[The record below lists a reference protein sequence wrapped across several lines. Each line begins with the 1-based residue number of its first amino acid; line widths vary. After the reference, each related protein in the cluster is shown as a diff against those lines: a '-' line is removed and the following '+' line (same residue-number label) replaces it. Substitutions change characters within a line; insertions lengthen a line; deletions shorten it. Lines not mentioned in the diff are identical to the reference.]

1 MADQDGA
8 SQCHAES
15 LRGLRRWLYTE
26 MSVSR
31 PEEMTF
37 ARAFAVS
44 PLEQEGVELTVRVQN
59 DAPMNSEGGDVV
71 FIGVGLRVSDGR
83 EQHTD
88 RPSWLST
95 ISKARPSDRSDLH
108 RRYERGGWVGG
119 REAFPAVT
127 ADERS
132 FGEVLFPGEC
142 VVYEMRIPTAILPYT
157 AIQVEGSVS
166 RRHLFHFVQ
175 PTKGLERWTRPLLL
189 ETFHALDA
197 LDIHKPILMTT
208 EPAFELGPQTT
219 LADIETFKTT
229 VGDAMEE
236 VNLITQELNKLYAS
250 APNQELRDFIKI
262 IVGQYLSSVRQ
273 AGLKA
278 LDSFSSG
285 DTETMCVAV
294 EGLRQQL
301 LGAEEVKRS
310 RRELMSLFEVN
321 EDSGTS

>member
-1 MADQDGA
+1 MADQGGA
-8 SQCHAES
+8 YQCHAES

-37 ARAFAVS
+37 AREFAVR
-44 PLEQEGVELTVRVQN
+44 PPEQEGVELTVRVQN

-83 EQHTD
+83 ENTD
-88 RPSWLST
+88 RPRWVST
-95 ISKARPSDRSDLH
+95 ISKARPSDRSDLR
-108 RRYERGGWVGG
+108 RRYERGAWVGD

-157 AIQVEGSVS
+157 AIQVEGSLS
-166 RRHLFHFVQ
+166 RRHMFHFVQ
-175 PTKGLERWTRPLLL
+175 STTGLERWTRPLLL

-197 LDIHKPILMTT
+197 LDIHKPILMAT
-208 EPAFELGPQTT
+208 EAVFELVPQTT
-219 LADIETFKTT
+219 LAEIETFKTT
-229 VGDAMEE
+229 VGDAMEQ
-236 VNLITQELNKLYAS
+236 VTLITQELNKLSAS
-250 APNQELRDFIKI
+250 APNQELRDFIKT
-262 IVGQYLSSVRQ
+262 IVGQYLRSVSQ

-285 DTETMCVAV
+285 DTEMMQVAV
-294 EGLRQQL
+294 KGLRQQL

-310 RRELMSLFEVN
+310 RLELMSLFEVN
-321 EDSGTS
+321 EDSGTP